1 MSNTEYKYLSLAE
14 VKGLYYQ
21 QPVVS
26 QTYKGKCVLSSS
38 SSYVRNND
46 PDDGEK
52 QSWAVKSEIWHI
64 LTENATFA
72 IVPNTDFDTSETKIT
87 SGSGIILAKGNIST
101 LQCTI
106 TTKTINGWN
115 YPEGETVTTTQT
127 INSYRRVNINNEQY
141 TLFTNTPGENLIDN
155 NENVQRVVRNLLHA
169 VKTYK
174 DNVSS
179 YKIEHYDSTGQGQ
192 DREFINSDKP
202 VVCMTDLGYS
212 KLYEIINNNAVWDIE
227 KAPPKTAT
235 NWNIY
240 IDGTKNPLYKLTW
253 DCVNVQNSNT
263 SKVKVLFCGMDD
275 AVLNTYIVKESHYYN
290 YNDKSVKLNYHDIR
304 EAVWGDMGLVKA
316 PVAIIVQ
323 FEYFDTTTV
332 IPKDTSSYMYCE
344 LFPNETNGHM
354 YGDIG
359 FCEIGE
365 HSTWFVK
372 TDNGD
377 GSTFTAHDGKDGADG
392 YTKDDDKGY
401 DDNKDKDDDDDDT
414 HVLSSGIGVL
424 TSTFHMTKERLTQLG
439 QFLWGSSI
447 FDEFSLINNNPIE
460 NIISCKAI
468 PYAISGTTQEIALG
482 NVKTGVNGEKIS
494 QNFSKQTIG
503 SVAIAEHYKNFLDY
517 APYTNV
523 IIYLP
528 YIGFKELDT
537 SLVMGKTLRIEYTLD
552 VITGGCLAQIYVGKI
567 RLYEFTGNIGVDIP
581 ITASNR
587 AQVESSYISASVG
600 VVSSAMS
607 GNAIGVADSIIGA
620 ATSQYHYSG
629 TGNPSPSCVASTNRT
644 CYVVID
650 RPQYQPLN
658 AFNHTRGR
666 MCCLSKTIGNL
677 RGYTVCDKNVDI
689 SGISATDEEKEEIV
703 NILSSGFFA

>member
-1 MSNTEYKYLSLAE
+1 MAYCKSGEMIEKFSNTEVEVVNRYTVPVDTIDPNMVYGILKTDYAINGKIADSFQLFAYSKNVVESISAITGGMLYHSEIKNGDSSTTKEKYKYNRPH
-14 VKGLYYQ
+14 KGANPANTSICYDLHAAGFNWDTWSFESNIPIFDNMGDLNEYFK
-21 QPVVS
+21 
-26 QTYKGKCVLSSS
+26 TG
-38 SSYVRNND
+38 
-46 PDDGEK
+46 
-52 QSWAVKSEIWHI
+52 
-64 LTENATFA
+64 
-72 IVPNTDFDTSETKIT
+72 NTD
-87 SGSGIILAKGNIST
+87 
-101 LQCTI
+101 
-106 TTKTINGWN
+106 
-115 YPEGETVTTTQT
+115 
-127 INSYRRVNINNEQY
+127 
-141 TLFTNTPGENLIDN
+141 
-155 NENVQRVVRNLLHA
+155 HA
-169 VKTYK
+169 VHDTA
-174 DNVSS
+174 V
-179 YKIEHYDSTGQGQ
+179 TW
-192 DREFINSDKP
+192 
-202 VVCMTDLGYS
+202 DL
-212 KLYEIINNNAVWDIE
+212 
-227 KAPPKTAT
+227 
-235 NWNIY
+235 Y
-240 IDGTKNPLYKLTW
+240 IDGTKSPLYKLTW
-253 DCVNVQNSNT
+253 NCADIPNSDT

-275 AVLNTYIVKESHYYN
+275 AVPNTYIVKESHYYN
-290 YNDKSVKLNYHDIR
+290 YNNKSVKLNYHDIQ
-304 EAVWGDMGLVKA
+304 EAVWGDMGVAKG

-323 FEYFDTTTV
+323 FEYFEATTV
-332 IPKDTSSYMYCE
+332 IPKATSSYMYCE

-359 FCEIGE
+359 FCEVGE
-365 HSTWFVK
+365 HSAWFVK
-372 TDNGD
+372 TSTGD
-377 GSTFTAHDGKDGADG
+377 GSTFTAHDGTDGSDG

-424 TSTFHMTKERLTQLG
+424 TSTFHMTKERIVQLG

-468 PYAISGTTQEIALG
+468 PYAISGTTQEITLG

-503 SVAIAEHYKNFLDY
+503 TVAIAEHYKNFLDY

-537 SLVMGKTLRIEYTLD
+537 SLVMGKTLKIEYTLD

-587 AQVESSYISASVG
+587 AQVESAYISAGVG
-600 VVSSAMS
+600 VVSSAMN

-629 TGNPSPSCVASTNRT
+629 TGNPNPSCVSSTNRT

-666 MCCLSKTIGNL
+666 MCCLSKTIGSL

>member
-1 MSNTEYKYLSLAE
+1 MGVHNMAWVYQGESTYTINYTTESTDHEKKFISLKTIITNDRPIFMTV
-14 VKGLYYQ
+14 VKTEIDRQYFIN
-21 QPVVS
+21 VVGS
-26 QTYKGKCVLSSS
+26 ES
-38 SSYVRNND
+38 SSYNYTNTGYDKNGNIISGPFTGNANIFGGTLPYAKPCVSALWGVDGKGNN
-46 PDDGEK
+46 PDYETYQFGTD
-52 QSWAVKSEIWHI
+52 IP
-64 LTENATFA
+64 TFYRDDTTS
-72 IVPNTDFDTSETKIT
+72 INKYINNGDTSGAIKDHSTK
-87 SGSGIILAKGNIST
+87 
-101 LQCTI
+101 
-106 TTKTINGWN
+106 WN
-115 YPEGETVTTTQT
+115 
-127 INSYRRVNINNEQY
+127 
-141 TLFTNTPGENLIDN
+141 L
-155 NENVQRVVRNLLHA
+155 
-169 VKTYK
+169 
-174 DNVSS
+174 
-179 YKIEHYDSTGQGQ
+179 
-192 DREFINSDKP
+192 
-202 VVCMTDLGYS
+202 
-212 KLYEIINNNAVWDIE
+212 
-227 KAPPKTAT
+227 
-235 NWNIY
+235 Y

-253 DCVNVQNSNT
+253 DCADVKSSDT
-263 SKVKVLFCGMDD
+263 SKVKVLFCASDNMIND
-275 AVLNTYIVKESHYYN
+275 TYIVKDSHYYD

-304 EAVWGDMGLVKA
+304 ETVWGDMGGGVKS
-316 PVAIIVQ
+316 PVTIIVQ
-323 FEYFDTTTV
+323 FEYFETTTV
-332 IPKDTSSYMYCE
+332 VPKGTSSYMYCE
-344 LFPNETNGHM
+344 LYPNETNGHM
-354 YGDIG
+354 YGNIG
-359 FCEIGE
+359 FCKVGE

-372 TDNGD
+372 TDSGD
-377 GSTFTAHDGKDGADG
+377 SSTFTAHEGTDGSDG

-401 DDNKDKDDDDDDT
+401 NDNKDKDDDDDDT
-414 HVLSSGIGVL
+414 AVLSSGIGVL
-424 TSTFHMTKERLTQLG
+424 TSTFHMTKERLVQLG

-468 PYAISGTTQEIALG
+468 PYAISGTTQEITLG

-537 SLVMGKTLRIEYTLD
+537 SLIMGKTLRIEYTLD

-567 RLYEFTGNIGVDIP
+567 RLYEFTGNIGVDIS

-587 AQVESSYISASVG
+587 AQVESAYINSGVG

-607 GNAIGVADSIIGA
+607 GNVTGAVNSIIGA

-677 RGYTVCDKNVDI
+677 KGFTVCDGNIDI
-689 SGISATDEEKEEIV
+689 SGISATDEEKDEIV
-703 NILSSGFFA
+703 NILSTGFFA

>member
-1 MSNTEYKYLSLAE
+1 MAYARTGHAQFQYDYMGDRNIYTYDFDQNQYAYCMLYEYKDVYGTPNCLVYSLCAKE
-14 VKGLYYQ
+14 LNEGGDQK
-21 QPVVS
+21 
-26 QTYKGKCVLSSS
+26 YKQNWQ
-38 SSYVRNND
+38 RIN
-46 PDDGEK
+46 
-52 QSWAVKSEIWHI
+52 I
-64 LTENATFA
+64 LTGKIDINQNSREGFNVYDGGSYDWGTTS
-72 IVPNTDFDTSETKIT
+72 IGDNRKDFDKVLFSTTLPIFHNMDDVDHYMKTGDTSK
-87 SGSGIILAKGNIST
+87 ADK
-101 LQCTI
+101 
-106 TTKTINGWN
+106 
-115 YPEGETVTTTQT
+115 
-127 INSYRRVNINNEQY
+127 
-141 TLFTNTPGENLIDN
+141 D
-155 NENVQRVVRNLLHA
+155 
-169 VKTYK
+169 VKT
-174 DNVSS
+174 NW
-179 YKIEHYDSTGQGQ
+179 
-192 DREFINSDKP
+192 
-202 VVCMTDLGYS
+202 DL
-212 KLYEIINNNAVWDIE
+212 
-227 KAPPKTAT
+227 
-235 NWNIY
+235 Y

-253 DCVNVQNSNT
+253 DCADVKSSDT
-263 SKVKVLFCGMDD
+263 SKVKVLFCARDD
-275 AVLNTYIVKESHYYN
+275 TVANTYIVKDSHYYN
-290 YNDKSVKLNYHDIR
+290 YNNKSVKLNYHDIH
-304 EAVWGDMGLVKA
+304 EAVWGDMGGLVKGA
-316 PVAIIVQ
+316 VTIIVQ

-344 LFPNETNGHM
+344 LYPNEKDGHM
-354 YGDIG
+354 YGNIG
-359 FCEIGE
+359 FCKVGE

-372 TDNGD
+372 TDSGD
-377 GSTFTAHDGKDGADG
+377 GSTFTAHDGTDGSDG

-401 DDNKDKDDDDDDT
+401 DDNKDKDDDDSDT
-414 HVLSSGIGVL
+414 NVLSSGIGVL
-424 TSTFHMTKERLTQLG
+424 TSTFHMTKERLVQLG
-439 QFLWGSSI
+439 QFLWGASI

-468 PYAISGTTQEIALG
+468 PYAISGTTQEITLG

-567 RLYEFTGNIGVDIP
+567 RLYEFTGNIGVDIS

-587 AQVESSYISASVG
+587 AQVESAYINAGVG

-607 GNAIGVADSIIGA
+607 GNVTGAVNSIIGA

-629 TGNPSPSCVASTNRT
+629 TGNPNPSCVASTNRT

-650 RPQYQPLN
+650 RPQYQPLK

-677 RGYTVCDKNVDI
+677 KGYTVCDGNIDI
-689 SGISATDEEKEEIV
+689 SGVSATDEEKDEIV
-703 NILSSGFFA
+703 NILSTGFFA

>member
-1 MSNTEYKYLSLAE
+1 MAYIHGGTAFSVNTTIYTDTGSPFAKVIRKEDATIKANDAYAICFVYIREINRVKVYQFRSFKIGTSSYNDEFKGTKTRTTYTEETYKTGE
-14 VKGLYYQ
+14 VKKNTITEILSENE
-21 QPVVS
+21 QPIAARTGQDGNSNWMFSTTIPVFNS
-26 QTYKGKCVLSSS
+26 ESDFNKYFKSGDTSSS
-38 SSYVRNND
+38 
-46 PDDGEK
+46 
-52 QSWAVKSEIWHI
+52 VK
-64 LTENATFA
+64 F
-72 IVPNTDFDTSETKIT
+72 VNTD
-87 SGSGIILAKGNIST
+87 
-101 LQCTI
+101 
-106 TTKTINGWN
+106 WN
-115 YPEGETVTTTQT
+115 
-127 INSYRRVNINNEQY
+127 
-141 TLFTNTPGENLIDN
+141 LF
-155 NENVQRVVRNLLHA
+155 
-169 VKTYK
+169 
-174 DNVSS
+174 
-179 YKIEHYDSTGQGQ
+179 
-192 DREFINSDKP
+192 
-202 VVCMTDLGYS
+202 
-212 KLYEIINNNAVWDIE
+212 
-227 KAPPKTAT
+227 
-235 NWNIY
+235 

-253 DCVNVQNSNT
+253 DCADVKSSDT
-263 SKVKVLFCGMDD
+263 SKVKVMYCGYDVG
-275 AVLNTYIVKESHYYN
+275 ANAYIVKDSHYYN
-290 YNDKSVKLNYHDIR
+290 YNNKSVKLNYHDIR
-304 EAVWGDMGLVKA
+304 EAVWGDIGVKS
-316 PVAIIVQ
+316 PVTIIVQ
-323 FEYFDTTTV
+323 FEYFETTTV
-332 IPKDTSSYMYCE
+332 VPKDASSYMYCE
-344 LFPNETNGHM
+344 LYPNETNGHM
-354 YGDIG
+354 YGNIG
-359 FCEIGE
+359 FCKVGE

-372 TDNGD
+372 TDSGD
-377 GSTFTAHDGKDGADG
+377 GSTFTAHDGTKGGEG

-424 TSTFHMTKERLTQLG
+424 TSTFHMTKERLVQLG

-468 PYAISGTTQEIALG
+468 PYAISGNTQEITLG

-503 SVAIAEHYKNFLDY
+503 SVAIVEHYKNFLDY

-567 RLYEFTGNIGVDIP
+567 RLYEFTGNIGVDIS

-587 AQVESSYISASVG
+587 AQVESAYINAGVG

-607 GNAIGVADSIIGA
+607 GNVTGAVNSIIGA

-650 RPQYQPLN
+650 RPQYQPLK

-666 MCCLSKTIGNL
+666 MCCLSKTIGSL
-677 RGYTVCDKNVDI
+677 KGYTVCDGNIDI

-703 NILSSGFFA
+703 NILSTGFFA

>member
-1 MSNTEYKYLSLAE
+1 MAYSHGGTIQWGTDNPSITEFHWAANTTIMNDNYGLGIKLDKSKDKYYIYATPLNSGVAGKNLLYVINTKAYKNGNVIEAHTVNAFFNIYPSKTSLNTIDTGTGSGGILYPNEEIHISGIPIFDNDESLKKYLDT
-14 VKGLYYQ
+14 G
-21 QPVVS
+21 
-26 QTYKGKCVLSSS
+26 
-38 SSYVRNND
+38 
-46 PDDGEK
+46 DDSG
-52 QSWAVKSEIWHI
+52 
-64 LTENATFA
+64 A
-72 IVPNTDFDTSETKIT
+72 IKN
-87 SGSGIILAKGNIST
+87 
-101 LQCTI
+101 
-106 TTKTINGWN
+106 
-115 YPEGETVTTTQT
+115 
-127 INSYRRVNINNEQY
+127 
-141 TLFTNTPGENLIDN
+141 
-155 NENVQRVVRNLLHA
+155 
-169 VKTYK
+169 
-174 DNVSS
+174 
-179 YKIEHYDSTGQGQ
+179 
-192 DREFINSDKP
+192 
-202 VVCMTDLGYS
+202 
-212 KLYEIINNNAVWDIE
+212 
-227 KAPPKTAT
+227 PKTE
-235 NWNIY
+235 WNLY

-253 DCVNVQNSNT
+253 NCADIPNGDT

-275 AVLNTYIVKESHYYN
+275 AVPNTYIVKESHYYN
-290 YNDKSVKLNYHDIR
+290 YNNKSVKLNYHDIR
-304 EAVWGDMGLVKA
+304 ESVWGDMGLVKG

-332 IPKDTSSYMYCE
+332 IPKDTSTYMYCE

-359 FCEIGE
+359 FCEVGD
-365 HSTWFVK
+365 HSAWFVK
-372 TDNGD
+372 TDTGD
-377 GSTFTAHDGKDGADG
+377 GSTFTAHDGTDGTNG

-401 DDNKDKDDDDDDT
+401 NDNKDKDDDDDDT
-414 HVLSSGIGVL
+414 KVLSSGIGVL
-424 TSTFHMTKERLTQLG
+424 SSTFHMSKERIVQLG

-468 PYAISGTTQEIALG
+468 PYAISGTTQEITLG

-503 SVAIAEHYKNFLDY
+503 TVAIAEHYKNFLDY

-537 SLVMGKTLRIEYTLD
+537 SLVMGKTLKIEYTLD

-587 AQVESSYISASVG
+587 AQVESAYISAGVG
-600 VVSSAMS
+600 VVSSAMN

-629 TGNPSPSCVASTNRT
+629 TGNPSPSCVSSTNRT

-666 MCCLSKTIGNL
+666 MCCLSKTIGSL

>member
-1 MSNTEYKYLSLAE
+1 MAYCYSGVVQSQVIYPSSHKQIYNIFNVSGGENSFCFYGMHDKHSDTYYLQSYYLPTNGVGSHQYKFNINIKEIENGTEYIK
-14 VKGLYYQ
+14 
-21 QPVVS
+21 
-26 QTYKGKCVLSSS
+26 T
-38 SSYVRNND
+38 
-46 PDDGEK
+46 
-52 QSWAVKSEIWHI
+52 KSEKCSYPSMPYIITVYDTNFDRIHPSLVSFSNI
-64 LTENATFA
+64 PVFDYDDNEGIQNYLKTGDDSSA
-72 IVPNTDFDTSETKIT
+72 IKD
-87 SGSGIILAKGNIST
+87 AK
-101 LQCTI
+101 
-106 TTKTINGWN
+106 
-115 YPEGETVTTTQT
+115 
-127 INSYRRVNINNEQY
+127 
-141 TLFTNTPGENLIDN
+141 
-155 NENVQRVVRNLLHA
+155 
-169 VKTYK
+169 
-174 DNVSS
+174 
-179 YKIEHYDSTGQGQ
+179 
-192 DREFINSDKP
+192 
-202 VVCMTDLGYS
+202 
-212 KLYEIINNNAVWDIE
+212 
-227 KAPPKTAT
+227 T
-235 NWNIY
+235 NWNLY

-253 DCVNVQNSNT
+253 DCPSISKSDT
-263 SKVKVLFCGMDD
+263 SRVKVLFCASDNMIND
-275 AVLNTYIVKESHYYN
+275 TYIVKDTQYYE

-304 EAVWGDMGLVKA
+304 EAVWGDIEVKS
-316 PVAIIVQ
+316 PVTIIVQ
-323 FEYFDTTTV
+323 FEYFKTTTIV
-332 IPKDTSSYMYCE
+332 PEATSTYMYCE
-344 LFPNETNGHM
+344 LFPSEQNGHM

-359 FCEIGE
+359 FCKVGE

-372 TDNGD
+372 TDSGD
-377 GSTFTAHDGKDGADG
+377 GSTFTAHDGTAGSDG

-401 DDNKDKDDDDDDT
+401 DDNKDKDDDDNDT

-424 TSTFHMTKERLTQLG
+424 TSTFHMTKERLVQLG

-447 FDEFSLINNNPIE
+447 FNEFSLINNNPIE

-468 PYAISGTTQEIALG
+468 PYAISGTTQEITLG

-567 RLYEFTGNIGVDIP
+567 RLYEFTGNIGVDIS

-587 AQVESSYISASVG
+587 AQVESAYINAGVG

-607 GNAIGVADSIIGA
+607 GNVTGAVNSIIGA

-650 RPQYQPLN
+650 RPQYQPLK

-666 MCCLSKTIGNL
+666 MCCLSKTIGSL
-677 RGYTVCDKNVDI
+677 KGYTVCDSNIDI

-703 NILSSGFFA
+703 NILSTGFFA

>member
-1 MSNTEYKYLSLAE
+1 MAYA
-14 VKGLYYQ
+14 
-21 QPVVS
+21 
-26 QTYKGKCVLSSS
+26 YKGVFYMYFLDCSENTSVYKDTKRDGVISEYTYNNERVAYFIKRIKPTPP
-38 SSYVRNND
+38 SSYTDIFECCTVLTDSKIVNSPILGMPTYNVTITNIDWNGNQTTRTVTDSMRELGRYTKPNPND
-46 PDDGEK
+46 PNRKEMFGSTIPIFDSKD
-52 QSWAVKSEIWHI
+52 
-64 LTENATFA
+64 TESINKYA
-72 IVPNTDFDTSETKIT
+72 NNGDTSGALKDVSTK
-87 SGSGIILAKGNIST
+87 
-101 LQCTI
+101 
-106 TTKTINGWN
+106 WN
-115 YPEGETVTTTQT
+115 
-127 INSYRRVNINNEQY
+127 
-141 TLFTNTPGENLIDN
+141 L
-155 NENVQRVVRNLLHA
+155 
-169 VKTYK
+169 
-174 DNVSS
+174 
-179 YKIEHYDSTGQGQ
+179 
-192 DREFINSDKP
+192 
-202 VVCMTDLGYS
+202 
-212 KLYEIINNNAVWDIE
+212 
-227 KAPPKTAT
+227 
-235 NWNIY
+235 Y
-240 IDGTKNPLYKLTW
+240 IDGTKSPLYKLTW
-253 DCVNVQNSNT
+253 DCADVKSSDT

-275 AVLNTYIVKESHYYN
+275 AVPNTYIVKESHYYN

-304 EAVWGDMGLVKA
+304 SAVWGDMGSVKG

-323 FEYFDTTTV
+323 FEYFDSTTV
-332 IPKDTSSYMYCE
+332 IPKDTSAYMYCE

-354 YGDIG
+354 YGKIG
-359 FCEIGE
+359 FCEVGE
-365 HSTWFVK
+365 HSAWFVK
-372 TDNGD
+372 TDSGD
-377 GSTFTAHDGKDGADG
+377 RSTFTAHDGTEGSDG

-401 DDNKDKDDDDDDT
+401 NDNKDKDDDDGDT

-424 TSTFHMTKERLTQLG
+424 TSTFHMTKERIMQLG
-439 QFLWGSSI
+439 RFLWGSSI

-468 PYAISGTTQEIALG
+468 PYAISGTSQEITLG

-503 SVAIAEHYKNFLDY
+503 TVAIAEHYKNFLDY

-537 SLVMGKTLRIEYTLD
+537 SLVMGKSLKIEYTLD

-587 AQVESSYISASVG
+587 AQVESAYISAGVG
-600 VVSSAMS
+600 VVSSAMN

-629 TGNPSPSCVASTNRT
+629 TGNPSPSCVSSTNRT

-666 MCCLSKTIGNL
+666 MCCLSKTIGSL

>member
-1 MSNTEYKYLSLAE
+1 MSYWNDINQNTVDSAHGACPTMFINTERVYTSNEDGKQYTQYTNSLITIIPE
-14 VKGLYYQ
+14 TTSDI
-21 QPVVS
+21 VS
-26 QTYKGKCVLSSS
+26 LVAIPLASTPISTDDSYVAYMNIGVIGTGQTYTV
-38 SSYVRNND
+38 
-46 PDDGEK
+46 
-52 QSWAVKSEIWHI
+52 SEQELFHS
-64 LTENATFA
+64 TE
-72 IVPNTDFDTSETKIT
+72 PNTDDTKRESRRQYTFGRNIYYNGVNYSLANKVLLPYSSSGEIFRNGFAYTYWGNQAITISTKYNGVFRHIAHDVPASYSVYWSSLPIFDDTIADEQKKGELIYNILYNDWGTELQENPKDTSTK
-87 SGSGIILAKGNIST
+87 
-101 LQCTI
+101 
-106 TTKTINGWN
+106 WN
-115 YPEGETVTTTQT
+115 
-127 INSYRRVNINNEQY
+127 
-141 TLFTNTPGENLIDN
+141 L
-155 NENVQRVVRNLLHA
+155 
-169 VKTYK
+169 
-174 DNVSS
+174 
-179 YKIEHYDSTGQGQ
+179 
-192 DREFINSDKP
+192 
-202 VVCMTDLGYS
+202 
-212 KLYEIINNNAVWDIE
+212 
-227 KAPPKTAT
+227 
-235 NWNIY
+235 Y

-253 DCVNVQNSNT
+253 DCADVKSSDT
-263 SKVKVLFCGMDD
+263 SKVKVLFCASDNMVND
-275 AVLNTYIVKESHYYN
+275 TYIVKDTQYYE

-304 EAVWGDMGLVKA
+304 EEVWGDAGGAVKS
-316 PVAIIVQ
+316 PVTIIVQ
-323 FEYFDTTTV
+323 FEYFETTT
-332 IPKDTSSYMYCE
+332 ILPKDKSAYMYCE
-344 LFPNETNGHM
+344 LYPNEKNGHM

-359 FCEIGE
+359 FCKVGE

-372 TDNGD
+372 TSSGD
-377 GSTFTAHDGKDGADG
+377 GSKFTAHDGTEGSDG

-401 DDNKDKDDDDDDT
+401 DDNKDKDDDDTDT
-414 HVLSSGIGVL
+414 QVLSSGIGVL
-424 TSTFHMTKERLTQLG
+424 TSTFHMTKERLVQLG
-439 QFLWGSSI
+439 QFLWGASI

-468 PYAISGTTQEIALG
+468 PYTISGTTREITLG

-567 RLYEFTGNIGVDIP
+567 RLYEFTGNIGVDIS

-587 AQVESSYISASVG
+587 AQVESAYINAGVG

-607 GNAIGVADSIIGA
+607 GNITGAVNSIIGG

-650 RPQYQPLN
+650 RPQYQPLK

-677 RGYTVCDKNVDI
+677 KGYTVCDSNIDI
-689 SGISATDEEKEEIV
+689 SGISATDEEKDEIV
-703 NILSSGFFA
+703 NILSTGFFA

>member
-1 MSNTEYKYLSLAE
+1 MAY
-14 VKGLYYQ
+14 
-21 QPVVS
+21 
-26 QTYKGKCVLSSS
+26 
-38 SSYVRNND
+38 
-46 PDDGEK
+46 
-52 QSWAVKSEIWHI
+52 
-64 LTENATFA
+64 
-72 IVPNTDFDTSETKIT
+72 TK
-87 SGSGIILAKGNIST
+87 SGIIYQTVINDSAGYKYTGICNFANNNGVFFKIEKSSSLDSYTMYYITDDTHEAAISVQIQQTWYENGEISSQGTYTNNGILLPNFLHTGKNVYSFTGMGNSGVEDG
-101 LQCTI
+101 
-106 TTKTINGWN
+106 KTYLFSA
-115 YPEGETVTTTQT
+115 YPIFDDEAS
-127 INSYRRVNINNEQY
+127 IIKYINNGDDSGALKDLS
-141 TLFTNTPGENLIDN
+141 TIWNL
-155 NENVQRVVRNLLHA
+155 
-169 VKTYK
+169 
-174 DNVSS
+174 
-179 YKIEHYDSTGQGQ
+179 
-192 DREFINSDKP
+192 
-202 VVCMTDLGYS
+202 
-212 KLYEIINNNAVWDIE
+212 
-227 KAPPKTAT
+227 
-235 NWNIY
+235 Y
-240 IDGTKNPLYKLTW
+240 IDGTKSPLYNLTW
-253 DCVNVQNSNT
+253 DCEDVKSSDT

-275 AVLNTYIVKESHYYN
+275 AVPNTYIVKESHYYN
-290 YNDKSVKLNYHDIR
+290 YNGKSVKLNYHDIR
-304 EAVWGDMGLVKA
+304 EAVWGDMGLVKG
-316 PVAIIVQ
+316 PVAMIVQ

-332 IPKDTSSYMYCE
+332 VPKDTSSYMYCE

-359 FCEIGE
+359 FCKVGE

-372 TDNGD
+372 TDSGD
-377 GSTFTAHDGKDGADG
+377 SSTFTAHDGTDGSNG

-424 TSTFHMTKERLTQLG
+424 TSTFHMTKERIMQLG

-468 PYAISGTTQEIALG
+468 PYTISGTTQEITLG

-503 SVAIAEHYKNFLDY
+503 TVAIAEHYKNFLDY

-537 SLVMGKTLRIEYTLD
+537 SLVMGKTLKIEYTLD

-587 AQVESSYISASVG
+587 AQVESSYISAGVG
-600 VVSSAMS
+600 VVSSAMN

-666 MCCLSKTIGNL
+666 MCCLSKTIGSL
-677 RGYTVCDKNVDI
+677 RGYTVCDKNIDI

>member
-1 MSNTEYKYLSLAE
+1 MAWVTSGTSIYTIDYKYTDGLPHYGQYKQRVFSRALSCDNNSCLY
-14 VKGLYYQ
+14 VKASKVIDGVRHYQ
-21 QPVVS
+21 LN
-26 QTYKGKCVLSSS
+26 CVIKKTGSASGGVYNGS
-38 SSYVRNND
+38 
-46 PDDGEK
+46 
-52 QSWAVKSEIWHI
+52 
-64 LTENATFA
+64 LTETIIDESGNNKTIITPYNNVPFDSGFELYSVGTQTGKHS
-72 IVPNTDFDTSETKIT
+72 IVNYSGSTSIPVFDDDNEITKYITNGDTSGAIKDVSTK
-87 SGSGIILAKGNIST
+87 
-101 LQCTI
+101 
-106 TTKTINGWN
+106 WN
-115 YPEGETVTTTQT
+115 
-127 INSYRRVNINNEQY
+127 
-141 TLFTNTPGENLIDN
+141 L
-155 NENVQRVVRNLLHA
+155 
-169 VKTYK
+169 
-174 DNVSS
+174 
-179 YKIEHYDSTGQGQ
+179 
-192 DREFINSDKP
+192 
-202 VVCMTDLGYS
+202 
-212 KLYEIINNNAVWDIE
+212 
-227 KAPPKTAT
+227 
-235 NWNIY
+235 Y

-253 DCVNVQNSNT
+253 DCADVPSSDT
-263 SKVKVLFCGMDD
+263 SRVKVIYCDF
-275 AVLNTYIVKESHYYN
+275 VESVNTFVALSTNYYN
-290 YNDKSVKLNYHDIR
+290 YNAKSVKLNYHDIH
-304 EAVWGDMGLVKA
+304 EAIWGDNDGPIKSAVY
-316 PVAIIVQ
+316 IIVQ
-323 FEYFDTTTV
+323 FEYFETTTV
-332 IPKDTSSYMYCE
+332 IPKDTSAYMYCE

-354 YGDIG
+354 FGYIG
-359 FCEIGE
+359 FCEKGE
-365 HSTWFVK
+365 KPSTFIK
-372 TDNGD
+372 TDSGD
-377 GSTFTAHDGKDGADG
+377 GSTFTAHDGTDGSDG

-424 TSTFHMTKERLTQLG
+424 TSTFHMTKERLVQLG

-468 PYAISGTTQEIALG
+468 PYAISGTTQEITLG

-503 SVAIAEHYKNFLDY
+503 SVAIAEHYHNFLDY

-528 YIGFKELDT
+528 YIGFKELDA

-567 RLYEFTGNIGVDIP
+567 RLYEFTGNIGVDIS

-587 AQVESSYISASVG
+587 AQVESAYINAGVG

-607 GNAIGVADSIIGA
+607 GNVTGAVNSIIGA

-650 RPQYQPLN
+650 RPQYQPLK

-666 MCCLSKTIGNL
+666 MCCLSKTIGSL
-677 RGYTVCDKNVDI
+677 KGYTVCDGNIDI
-689 SGISATDEEKEEIV
+689 SGISATDEEKDEIV

>member
-1 MSNTEYKYLSLAE
+1 MAW
-14 VKGLYYQ
+14 V
-21 QPVVS
+21 
-26 QTYKGKCVLSSS
+26 
-38 SSYVRNND
+38 
-46 PDDGEK
+46 
-52 QSWAVKSEIWHI
+52 
-64 LTENATFA
+64 
-72 IVPNTDFDTSETKIT
+72 T
-87 SGSGIILAKGNIST
+87 SGSSISSDDYSYPDGPWRPGANIEKRLYAFTLHCDNDSCLYVVKQKSGSSDISNYDIYCVKRKTGDESNGVRNGTLSEKYSGNNEPYITNFDNEPFNSFELFST
-101 LQCTI
+101 GT
-106 TTKTINGWN
+106 
-115 YPEGETVTTTQT
+115 ETVTADNKRLIHTYSGSTSIPVFDDADAIDAYIKNGDT
-127 INSYRRVNINNEQY
+127 SGAIKDPA
-141 TLFTNTPGENLIDN
+141 TKWNL
-155 NENVQRVVRNLLHA
+155 
-169 VKTYK
+169 
-174 DNVSS
+174 
-179 YKIEHYDSTGQGQ
+179 
-192 DREFINSDKP
+192 
-202 VVCMTDLGYS
+202 
-212 KLYEIINNNAVWDIE
+212 
-227 KAPPKTAT
+227 
-235 NWNIY
+235 Y
-240 IDGTKNPLYKLTW
+240 IDGTKSPLYKLTW
-253 DCVNVQNSNT
+253 NCADIKSSDT

-275 AVLNTYIVKESHYYN
+275 VVPNTYIVKETHYYN

-304 EAVWGDMGLVKA
+304 EAVWGDMGSIAKG

-323 FEYFDTTTV
+323 FEYFETTTV
-332 IPKDTSSYMYCE
+332 VPKATSSYMYCE

-359 FCEIGE
+359 FCKVGE
-365 HSTWFVK
+365 HPTWFVK
-372 TDNGD
+372 TDTGD
-377 GSTFTAHDGKDGADG
+377 GSTFTAHDGTAGSDG

-424 TSTFHMTKERLTQLG
+424 TSTFHMTKERIAQLG

-468 PYAISGTTQEIALG
+468 PYAISGTTQEITLG

-537 SLVMGKTLRIEYTLD
+537 SLVMGKTLKIEYTLD

-587 AQVESSYISASVG
+587 AQVESSYISAGVG
-600 VVSSAMS
+600 MVSSAMN

-629 TGNPSPSCVASTNRT
+629 TGNPNPSCVSSTNRT

-666 MCCLSKTIGNL
+666 MCCLSKTIGSLN
-677 RGYTVCDKNVDI
+677 GYTVCDKNVDI

>member
-1 MSNTEYKYLSLAE
+1 MAYIHGGTAFSLYTETNPVNSEYSKVVTREDAIINADKTYAICFVYVGTLDGAKAYQFRSFKIGTQSYRDAFKGTKKRTTNIEYTYKNGHVENSHTTETLPENAQPLAARMGQDPWGSWMFSTAIPVFNTEADFNKYFTS
-14 VKGLYYQ
+14 G
-21 QPVVS
+21 
-26 QTYKGKCVLSSS
+26 
-38 SSYVRNND
+38 
-46 PDDGEK
+46 
-52 QSWAVKSEIWHI
+52 
-64 LTENATFA
+64 
-72 IVPNTDFDTSETKIT
+72 DTS
-87 SGSGIILAKGNIST
+87 SG
-101 LQCTI
+101 
-106 TTKTINGWN
+106 
-115 YPEGETVTTTQT
+115 V
-127 INSYRRVNINNEQY
+127 V
-141 TLFTNTPGENLIDN
+141 FTNTDWNL
-155 NENVQRVVRNLLHA
+155 
-169 VKTYK
+169 
-174 DNVSS
+174 
-179 YKIEHYDSTGQGQ
+179 
-192 DREFINSDKP
+192 F
-202 VVCMTDLGYS
+202 
-212 KLYEIINNNAVWDIE
+212 
-227 KAPPKTAT
+227 
-235 NWNIY
+235 

-253 DCVNVQNSNT
+253 DCASIKSSDV
-263 SKVKVLFCGMDD
+263 SKVKVLFCASDNMVND
-275 AVLNTYIVKESHYYN
+275 TYIVKDTHYYE
-290 YNDKSVKLNYHDIR
+290 YNDKSVKLNYHDIH
-304 EAVWGDMGLVKA
+304 EAVWGDMGGAVKS
-316 PVAIIVQ
+316 PVTIIVQ
-323 FEYFDTTTV
+323 FEYFETTTV
-332 IPKDTSSYMYCE
+332 VPKGTSSYMYCE
-344 LFPNETNGHM
+344 LYPKETNGHM

-359 FCEIGE
+359 FCKVGE

-372 TDNGD
+372 TDSGD
-377 GSTFTAHDGKDGADG
+377 GSTFTAHDGTDGSDG

-424 TSTFHMTKERLTQLG
+424 TSTFHMTKERLVQLG

-468 PYAISGTTQEIALG
+468 PYAINGTTQEIILG

-567 RLYEFTGNIGVDIP
+567 RLYEFTGNIGVDIS

-587 AQVESSYISASVG
+587 AQVESAYINAGVG

-607 GNAIGVADSIIGA
+607 GNVTGAVNSIIGA

-629 TGNPSPSCVASTNRT
+629 TGNPNPSCVASTNRT

-650 RPQYQPLN
+650 RPQYQPLK

-666 MCCLSKTIGNL
+666 MCCLSKTIGSL
-677 RGYTVCDKNVDI
+677 KGYTVCDGNIDI
-689 SGISATDEEKEEIV
+689 SGISATDEEKDEIV
-703 NILSSGFFA
+703 NILSTGFFA

>member
-1 MSNTEYKYLSLAE
+1 MAYARTGMAQWQYEYMGDKNVYTYNFTQTQYAYCM
-14 VKGLYYQ
+14 LYEHKDVYGTPNCLVYELCAKKLDEGGNQ
-21 QPVVS
+21 S
-26 QTYKGKCVLSSS
+26 YKQNWT
-38 SSYVRNND
+38 RIN
-46 PDDGEK
+46 
-52 QSWAVKSEIWHI
+52 I
-64 LTENATFA
+64 ATA
-72 IVPNTDFDTSETKIT
+72 NTDISEDSIHYFNTSGIGNGWGTTTMGDERSAFSNVLFTTNLPIFHSVEDADHYMQTGDTSK
-87 SGSGIILAKGNIST
+87 ADK
-101 LQCTI
+101 
-106 TTKTINGWN
+106 
-115 YPEGETVTTTQT
+115 
-127 INSYRRVNINNEQY
+127 
-141 TLFTNTPGENLIDN
+141 D
-155 NENVQRVVRNLLHA
+155 
-169 VKTYK
+169 VKT
-174 DNVSS
+174 NW
-179 YKIEHYDSTGQGQ
+179 
-192 DREFINSDKP
+192 
-202 VVCMTDLGYS
+202 DL
-212 KLYEIINNNAVWDIE
+212 
-227 KAPPKTAT
+227 
-235 NWNIY
+235 Y
-240 IDGTKNPLYKLTW
+240 IDGTKSPLYKLTW
-253 DCVNVQNSNT
+253 DCDDVKSSDT

-275 AVLNTYIVKESHYYN
+275 AVPNTYIVKESHYYD
-290 YNDKSVKLNYHDIR
+290 YDKKSVKLNYHDIR

-323 FEYFDTTTV
+323 FEYFETITV
-332 IPKDTSSYMYCE
+332 IPKATSSYMYCE

-359 FCEIGE
+359 FCEVGE

-377 GSTFTAHDGKDGADG
+377 GSTFTAHDGTEGSDG

-401 DDNKDKDDDDDDT
+401 DDNKDKDDDDNDT

-424 TSTFHMTKERLTQLG
+424 TSTFHMTKERITQLG

-468 PYAISGTTQEIALG
+468 PYAISGTTQEITLG

-537 SLVMGKTLRIEYTLD
+537 SLVMGKTLKIEYTLD

-587 AQVESSYISASVG
+587 AQVESSYISAGVG
-600 VVSSAMS
+600 VVSSAMN

-629 TGNPSPSCVASTNRT
+629 TGNPTPSCVSSTNRT

-650 RPQYQPLN
+650 RPQYQSLK

-666 MCCLSKTIGNL
+666 MCCLSKTIGSLN
-677 RGYTVCDKNVDI
+677 GYTVCDKSVDI
-689 SGISATDEEKEEIV
+689 SGVSATDEEKEEIV

>member
-1 MSNTEYKYLSLAE
+1 MAYAYKGEFTMDYTYSNANVSNYKE
-14 VKGLYYQ
+14 VKHVGTIPEYTYNNERVGYFIERIKTPPSSLETDQFSLCFVLTDSKIVNPSGLRVQY
-21 QPVVS
+21 
-26 QTYKGKCVLSSS
+26 
-38 SSYVRNND
+38 
-46 PDDGEK
+46 
-52 QSWAVKSEIWHI
+52 
-64 LTENATFA
+64 
-72 IVPNTDFDTSETKIT
+72 TKIT
-87 SGSGIILAKGNIST
+87 T
-101 LQCTI
+101 TI
-106 TTKTINGWN
+106 YQDGRQS
-115 YPEGETVTTTQT
+115 VDTTTTNDTVLGWYNLPKPGRKEMFSST
-127 INSYRRVNINNEQY
+127 IPIFDSEDTESINKYAHNGD
-141 TLFTNTPGENLIDN
+141 TSGAIKDPSTKWNL
-155 NENVQRVVRNLLHA
+155 
-169 VKTYK
+169 
-174 DNVSS
+174 
-179 YKIEHYDSTGQGQ
+179 
-192 DREFINSDKP
+192 
-202 VVCMTDLGYS
+202 
-212 KLYEIINNNAVWDIE
+212 
-227 KAPPKTAT
+227 
-235 NWNIY
+235 Y
-240 IDGTKNPLYKLTW
+240 IDGTKSPLYKLTW
-253 DCVNVQNSNT
+253 DCVDVPNSDT

-275 AVLNTYIVKESHYYN
+275 AVPNTYIVKESHYYN

-304 EAVWGDMGLVKA
+304 EAVWSDMGAVKG

-323 FEYFDTTTV
+323 FEYFATTTV
-332 IPKDTSSYMYCE
+332 VPTAASAYMYCE

-359 FCEIGE
+359 FCEVGE
-365 HSTWFVK
+365 HPTWYVK
-372 TDNGD
+372 TNDGD
-377 GSTFTAHDGKDGADG
+377 SSKFTAHDGTKGSDG

-414 HVLSSGIGVL
+414 KVLSSGIGVL
-424 TSTFHMTKERLTQLG
+424 TSTFHMTKERIVQLG

-468 PYAISGTTQEIALG
+468 PYAISGTTQEITLG

-503 SVAIAEHYKNFLDY
+503 TVTISEHYKNFLDY

-537 SLVMGKTLRIEYTLD
+537 SLVMGKTLKIEYTLD

-587 AQVESSYISASVG
+587 AQVESAYISAGVG
-600 VVSSAMS
+600 VVSSAMN

-629 TGNPSPSCVASTNRT
+629 TGNPSPSCVSSTNRT

-650 RPQYQPLN
+650 RPQYQSLN

-666 MCCLSKTIGNL
+666 MCCLSKTIGSL
-677 RGYTVCDKNVDI
+677 SGYTVCDKNVDI